1 MTTYNWEINWIYVKL
16 KGIQTKIKSLINIIF
31 QLGGGL
37 NVQFN
42 SPQDELSKK
51 IDKELEDEKKI
62 KILKILLLGWFFLQ
76 FTDRCRE
83 NIVHYIMEWK
93 KIRCGLQSSLNI
105 YIYLVKFPQVIIVFS
120 PMVMVHW
127 LNFLS

>member
-1 MTTYNWEINWIYVKL
+1 M

-83 NIVHYIMEWK
+83 NIVHYIME
-93 KIRCGLQSSLNI
+93 
-105 YIYLVKFPQVIIVFS
+105 
-120 PMVMVHW
+120 
-127 LNFLS
+127 